1 MRSATGGCSGH
12 ETHSVRGVT
21 RPAAGRRL
29 LAITLV
35 VCLITLAV
43 PAIDAQV
50 AMPQKG
56 SRLWNL
62 LQWTDALLRHTPGEA
77 DEALGTLDGW
87 TSRDLDELKVHFQS
101 TLRLIRD
108 PTTRIFMRPPPSG
121 SGRAV
126 QIFYSLEEIRQLL
139 ALAARLGPLGG
150 NHVLKRA
157 AMLHTDAALESP
169 ADSTGRARRS
179 DFFVFRFSDGQELD
193 SQDAIGHW
201 EAARFMLDRVQSGKS
216 DVGPNPASDD
226 WVRRWYRTAL
236 TYQLARM
243 QFNVRVANRGL
254 EIFRNDPELLFLRG
268 TMHETLAS
276 PAVQEALREADF
288 YLRTS
293 VGVSPRKGELNAA
306 EDLLRRAVKLSP
318 AFVEARLHLGHVLA
332 ELDRHKDA
340 VPELSQAL
348 ASLQNQRLLYYG
360 HLFAGRSHAALGD
373 GTAARAAFERAAAQQ
388 PAAQTP
394 LLALSQLAYSRG
406 NPAEAAAL
414 LARVADLPALDGDDP
429 WWTYNTSAGRFF
441 PGSRQDIVDTLRAE
455 MPK

>member
-139 ALAARLGPLGG
+139 ALAPRRSEIPRPVRWTYRDL
-150 NHVLKRA
+150 
-157 AMLHTDAALESP
+157 D
-169 ADSTGRARRS
+169 RARSRRRS
-179 DFFVFRFSDGQELD
+179 RPRAGGRRDLARGCARPVSGPIGRRLNIWLPPDRRPAEWRLHELRSETARHVNGSAVRRELRHPVECAAVDERNLD
-193 SQDAIGHW
+193 S
-201 EAARFMLDRVQSGKS
+201 
-216 DVGPNPASDD
+216 
-226 WVRRWYRTAL
+226 
-236 TYQLARM
+236 
-243 QFNVRVANRGL
+243 
-254 EIFRNDPELLFLRG
+254 
-268 TMHETLAS
+268 
-276 PAVQEALREADF
+276 
-288 YLRTS
+288 
-293 VGVSPRKGELNAA
+293 
-306 EDLLRRAVKLSP
+306 
-318 AFVEARLHLGHVLA
+318 FV
-332 ELDRHKDA
+332 
-340 VPELSQAL
+340 
-348 ASLQNQRLLYYG
+348 
-360 HLFAGRSHAALGD
+360 
-373 GTAARAAFERAAAQQ
+373 
-388 PAAQTP
+388 
-394 LLALSQLAYSRG
+394 
-406 NPAEAAAL
+406 
-414 LARVADLPALDGDDP
+414 
-429 WWTYNTSAGRFF
+429 
-441 PGSRQDIVDTLRAE
+441 
-455 MPK
+455 